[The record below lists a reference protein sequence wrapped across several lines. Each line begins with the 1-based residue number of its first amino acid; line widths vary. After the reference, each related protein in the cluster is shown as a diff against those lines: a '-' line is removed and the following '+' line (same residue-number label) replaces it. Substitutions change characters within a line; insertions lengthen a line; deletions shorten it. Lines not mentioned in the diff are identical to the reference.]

1 MLLKIHP
8 ERISDH
14 KIKHI
19 VTALQ
24 SGAVIIYPT
33 DTVYAIGCD
42 IFHHKACQKVFEFKQ
57 AKKKGFNY
65 SFVCGGLGQLS
76 EFATHVNTPVYKL
89 MKQVLPGPYTF
100 ILNASS
106 KVPTIF
112 KSVKKT
118 IGIRVP
124 DNPVTQAI
132 VEALGN
138 PLLSTSL
145 YNDRDPVLEYET
157 DPEIIHDTYGKRV
170 DMVIDSGAGGLVAS
184 TVLDCTGA
192 MIQVIREG
200 AGDLSMLDM
209 Q

>member
-14 KIKHI
+14 KVKQI
-19 VTALQ
+19 VQTLK
-24 SGAVIIYPT
+24 GGGVIIYPT
-33 DTVYAIGCD
+33 DTIYAIGCD
-42 IFHHKACQKVFEFKQ
+42 IYHHKACEKVFEFKQ
-57 AKKKGFNY
+57 AKKKNLNY
-65 SFVCGGLGQLS
+65 SFVCSGLGQLS
-76 EFATHVNTPVYKL
+76 EYATHVSTPLYKL

-112 KSVKKT
+112 KAKKKT

-124 DNPVTQAI
+124 DNSVTLAI
-132 VEALGN
+132 VESLGN

-145 YNDRDPVLEYET
+145 SKDDDDFLEYES
-157 DPEIIHDTYGKRV
+157 DPEIMHEKFGKRV
-170 DMVIDSGAGGLVAS
+170 DMVVDAGHGRLTPS

-192 MIQVIREG
+192 QIQLLREG
-200 AGDLSMLDM
+200 AGSVEMLDLV
-209 Q
+209 

>member
-14 KIKHI
+14 KIKQI
-19 VTALQ
+19 VQVLR
-24 SGAVIIYPT
+24 GGGVIVYPT
-33 DTVYAIGCD
+33 DTIYAIGCD
-42 IFHHKACQKVFEFKQ
+42 IYNHKACEKVFEFKQ

-65 SFVCGGLGQLS
+65 SFVCAGLGQLS
-76 EFATHVNTPVYKL
+76 EYATHVNTPVYKL

-112 KSVKKT
+112 KATKKT

-124 DNPVTQAI
+124 DNAVTQAI

-138 PLLSTSL
+138 PLLSTTL
-145 YNDRDPVLEYET
+145 HKDNDDILHYESDPDTIYER
-157 DPEIIHDTYGKRV
+157 YGKRV
-170 DMVIDSGAGGLVAS
+170 DLVVDSGPGGLTPS
-184 TVLDCTGA
+184 TILDCTGTS
-192 MIQVIREG
+192 IELVREG
-200 AGDLSMLDM
+200 SGDISMLDI

>member
-14 KIKHI
+14 RIGQI
-19 VTALQ
+19 VQTLR
-24 SGAVIIYPT
+24 GGGVIIYPT
-33 DTVYAIGCD
+33 DTIYAIGCD
-42 IFHHKACQKVFEFKQ
+42 IYNHKACEKVFEFKH

-65 SFVCGGLGQLS
+65 SFVCSGLGQLS
-76 EFATHVNTPVYKL
+76 DYATHVNTPVYKL

-112 KSVKKT
+112 KATKKT

-124 DNPVTQAI
+124 DNAVTQAI

-138 PLLSTSL
+138 PLLSTTIHK
-145 YNDRDPVLEYET
+145 DDDDILEYES
-157 DPEIIHDTYGKRV
+157 DPELMHEKFGKRV
-170 DMVIDSGAGGLVAS
+170 DIVVDAGPGGLTPS
-184 TVLDCTGA
+184 TILDCTGPQ
-192 MIQVIREG
+192 IQVVREG
-200 AGDLSMLDM
+200 AGSIDMLDIV
-209 Q
+209 